1 MMRIPRIVL
10 AGERSGVGKSTIT
23 VGILLALRRRGLEP
37 QPFKTGPDFLDPMH
51 HSIVLGKPSRNLD
64 TWMFED
70 EVLPSFVRGSR
81 GSDISVIEGVMGL
94 YDGVDGR
101 SEKGSTAHLAKMLTA
116 PVVLIVDASASA
128 RSAGAVALG
137 FKDYDPEVTIGG
149 VIFNNVAGPRHLDM
163 LRDSLRGMECLGG
176 IPHEGLAELSSRH
189 LGLVPAA
196 ENADMA
202 RYERIRSMVDDNV
215 DIDELVRLAV
225 TAPDIGPRSSRTRE
239 RRRSPRCRI
248 GLAQDEAF
256 NFYYVENIERLA
268 ALGAEV
274 VPFSPMHDP
283 LPEVDGLY
291 FGGGYPEVFAPQLES
306 ASAMRR
312 KVKKA
317 ASSGMPIYAECGGMM
332 YFCDSV
338 TDGEG
343 CKRKMCGLFDA
354 EVEMTDRLQAIGY
367 VEVEARKDNVLSR
380 KGWTTRGHEFHFSR
394 VINLGEKDFAYD
406 MVRGKGIA
414 DSKDGMMAYGTMAS
428 YTHLHFASCP
438 KFVRRFVD
446 NCEKWRVR

>member
-1 MMRIPRIVL
+1 MRIPRIVL

-23 VGILLALRRRGLEP
+23 VGVLLAFRERGLDS

-64 TWMFED
+64 TWMFKD
-70 EVLPSFVRGSR
+70 EVLSSFVRGSL
-81 GSDISVIEGVMGL
+81 GADISVIEGVMGL

-101 SEKGSTAHLAKMLTA
+101 SEEGSTSHLAKMLKA
-116 PVVLIVDASASA
+116 PVVLIIDASSSA

-137 FKDYDPEVTIGG
+137 FKNYDPEVTIGG

-176 IPHEGLAELSSRH
+176 IPHDALAELSSRH

-196 ENADMA
+196 ENLDMA
-202 RYERIRSMVDDNV
+202 RYEKIRSLVDDNV
-215 DIDELVRLAV
+215 DVDRLVSLAGS
-225 TAPDIGPRSSRTRE
+225 APEIGPRRVPNRENRTATH
-239 RRRSPRCRI
+239 CRI
-248 GLAQDEAF
+248 GVAQDEAF
-256 NFYYVENIERLA
+256 NFYYVENMERLA
-268 ALGAEV
+268 ALGVEI
-274 VPFSPMHDP
+274 VPFSPIRDP

-306 ASAMRR
+306 ASAMRKEVR
-312 KVKKA
+312 RA

-338 TDGEG
+338 TDGDG
-343 CKRKMCGLFDA
+343 RKRRMCGVFDA
-354 EVEMTDRLQAIGY
+354 EVEMTDRLQALGY
-367 VEVEARKDNVLSR
+367 VEVKARKENVLS
-380 KGWTTRGHEFHFSR
+380 KAGWTTRGHEFHFSR
-394 VINLGEKDFAYD
+394 VTDLNEKDFAYD
-406 MVRGKGIA
+406 MVRGRGIA
-414 DSKDGMMAYGTMAS
+414 DGKDGMIAYGTMAS

-438 KFVRRFVD
+438 KFVHRFVD
-446 NCEKWRVR
+446 NCVKWRMR